1 MKKNSH
7 LQTGFTLV
15 EMVIVILIMSALAVT
30 AYARISQ
37 IDTQARLAALQSFK
51 ASVLSVATM
60 AKGVCLSDAQC
71 QSTHSQGT
79 PSTTIDGNTIYFT
92 YGYPVGW
99 LADNADGSG
108 SLHQLLDPGKFVIQP
123 SLSSLNRATYF
134 LSGARDMAH
143 CKLEYSIAGGTPSVS
158 SITVNID
165 SSGC

>member
-1 MKKNSH
+1 MKKNSY

-51 ASVLSVATM
+51 ASVLSVVTM

-71 QSTHSQGT
+71 QSTQSQGT

-99 LADNADGSG
+99 LTDHEDGSG
-108 SLHQLLDPGKFVIQP
+108 SLHQLLDPGKFFIQP
-123 SLSSLNRATYF
+123 SLSGLNRATYF

-143 CKLEYSIAGGTPSVS
+143 CKLEYSIAGGAPSVPG
-158 SITVNID
+158 ITVNID